1 MAGYKVITQYAV
13 ARKTQRRIGYS
24 HDRHAGRYKPKW
36 RCFWWMVDV
45 ANGLGQRHSRFENSE
60 SARRY
65 GRNGG
70 PVISSTGR
78 GRGYGDVL
86 CLGGKNRA
94 DVNDHP
100 GGGLGGTL
108 PGTWPANPGDAR
120 RFRLRRG

>member
-1 MAGYKVITQYAV
+1 MTGYKVITQYAV

-36 RCFWWMVDV
+36 RCFWRMVDV

-86 CLGGKNRA
+86 WLGGRNRA
-94 DVNDHP
+94 EVNDDI
-100 GGGLGGTL
+100 GGGWGGRVL
-108 PGTWPANPGDAR
+108 GTWR
-120 RFRLRRG
+120 EV